1 MSIFRREQDASTPEP
16 TVNSPVRTASSSST
30 ARGGEQT
37 HVAAG
42 TKFTG
47 VISGTTELLIDGEV
61 DGEVRVKSQVNIG
74 SKGRV
79 IGEIEAQGVRIGGRV
94 EGNIRAVDRVEIVAS
109 GSLDGD
115 VTAKRVAIA
124 EGAVVNG
131 KVQMNPDKKAAP
143 ASTVPMSSPKPQ
155 QHSRPGDVKSGA
167 KVGK

>member
-1 MSIFRREQDASTPEP
+1 MSIFRRDQDASPP
-16 TVNSPVRTASSSST
+16 ASALNPVRSAVST
-30 ARGGEQT
+30 PNPHSGEHT

-61 DGEVRVKSQVNIG
+61 EGEIRVKSQVNIG

-79 IGEIEAQGVRIGGRV
+79 NGEIEAQAVRVGGQV

-109 GSLDGD
+109 GRLDGD
-115 VTAKRVAIA
+115 VAAKRVAIA

-131 KVQMNPDKKAAP
+131 KVQMNPDKVAVDLPSAALANGAAKAP
-143 ASTVPMSSPKPQ
+143 Y
-155 QHSRPGDVKSGA
+155 SGSGSAKISA